1 MKNEMVKAES
11 VKSEI
16 KSRTA
21 THSGNLSQRYP
32 LFAEGVKKKSESVK
46 SGGSV
51 KSDKSASGSA
61 SPSAPQLSPSIYI
74 FQHILF
80 HFLLPD
86 LCEDRT
92 ETTEGGLEADIEAA
106 WADPTSKDF

>member
-1 MKNEMVKAES
+1 MVKAES

-46 SGGSV
+46 SGASV
-51 KSDKSASGSA
+51 KSFKFGSGSA
-61 SPSAPQLSPSIYI
+61 SQRSGRMAQPWATKRMKVR
-74 FQHILF
+74 
-80 HFLLPD
+80 LLQEPRRV
-86 LCEDRT
+86 LQEDAGR
-92 ETTEGGLEADIEAA
+92 
-106 WADPTSKDF
+106 K